1 MKRIKLDDIKSSDGA
16 TNWAAVKQQTD
27 SDIEKKSMYSAESK
41 LLTELELAQL
51 RRASI
56 EQSRGR

>member
-1 MKRIKLDDIKSSDGA
+1 MKRIKLDDIKTSAGA

-27 SDIEKKSMYSAESK
+27 SDIEKKSMSSTESK

-51 RRASI
+51 RRVSS
-56 EQSRGR
+56 EQNR

>member
-1 MKRIKLDDIKSSDGA
+1 MKRIKLDDIKTSAGA

-27 SDIEKKSMYSAESK
+27 SDIEKKSMSSTESK

-51 RRASI
+51 RRASS
-56 EQSRGR
+56 EQNR

>member
-1 MKRIKLDDIKSSDGA
+1 MKRIKLDDIKTSVGA

-27 SDIEKKSMYSAESK
+27 SDIEKKSTSSAESK

-51 RRASI
+51 RRASS
-56 EQSRGR
+56 EQNR

>member
-1 MKRIKLDDIKSSDGA
+1 MKRIKLDDIKTSAGA

-27 SDIEKKSMYSAESK
+27 SDIEKKAKNHTESK

-51 RRASI
+51 RRPRSD
-56 EQSRGR
+56 QNS